1 MPLFNQSSN
10 ITIYGGTF
18 NEVAGNINLY
28 LPPPTVQRDQCHL
41 LRAQHLD
48 HGFSAP
54 ERNSRSARSARM
66 LPYVLHFSNVV
77 SDRLHRSQLAGTM
90 GPALK
95 STIPGPPAATTR
107 TDVEAHVSGLNKV
120 PVNNASTGSS
130 NTVPLQCT
138 STLRDSPTE
147 TAEFGLTRNN
157 IMQYPT
163 LDKAGYLPSPDEQA
177 GSRPADAF
185 IWTQT
190 NHVSTQ
196 HGYSAELDLLE
207 SISPLLSSTAI
218 GLGELF
224 LDALQPSGPNYE
236 SLQSTLPWDNA
247 QDEARITI
255 HGGSFIEGTMKC
267 IQSPDQ
273 HTSNEC
279 EQVLCK
285 WIDYRR
291 ETTSISGLILN
302 SLSLVLALTEQ
313 SANMPEFTSVI
324 EPAIEVL
331 SKILKSFNEGKS
343 TTEGY
348 NTCVQ
353 HTINLTGD
361 ICATA
366 LQSDSNF
373 MQHLK
378 LDFNTYAGLMK
389 KTSQIIEDCNIPRV
403 PADHVQLDLKLDK
416 LNQELESFGARF
428 KILSFF
434 RPTVWFNVI

>member
-1 MPLFNQSSN
+1 
-10 ITIYGGTF
+10 
-18 NEVAGNINLY
+18 
-28 LPPPTVQRDQCHL
+28 
-41 LRAQHLD
+41 
-48 HGFSAP
+48 
-54 ERNSRSARSARM
+54 
-66 LPYVLHFSNVV
+66 
-77 SDRLHRSQLAGTM
+77 
-90 GPALK
+90 
-95 STIPGPPAATTR
+95 
-107 TDVEAHVSGLNKV
+107 
-120 PVNNASTGSS
+120 
-130 NTVPLQCT
+130 
-138 STLRDSPTE
+138 
-147 TAEFGLTRNN
+147 
-157 IMQYPT
+157 
-163 LDKAGYLPSPDEQA
+163 
-177 GSRPADAF
+177 
-185 IWTQT
+185 
-190 NHVSTQ
+190 
-196 HGYSAELDLLE
+196 
-207 SISPLLSSTAI
+207 
-218 GLGELF
+218 
-224 LDALQPSGPNYE
+224 
-236 SLQSTLPWDNA
+236 
-247 QDEARITI
+247 
-255 HGGSFIEGTMKC
+255 MKC

-428 KILSFF
+428 KTNRLVQCYLTQSTNSNIPDRAHVGVAELEEWLESPPDMKRKQHETEQLCMHGTGQWFMESDNFIEWENYPGVLWIESPSGTGKTVLSSMVIKELFTEEIQLTACPPAVAFF
-434 RPTVWFNVI
+434 YFDFRKTDPKHRNCTPANCVAAFSPVPSCL